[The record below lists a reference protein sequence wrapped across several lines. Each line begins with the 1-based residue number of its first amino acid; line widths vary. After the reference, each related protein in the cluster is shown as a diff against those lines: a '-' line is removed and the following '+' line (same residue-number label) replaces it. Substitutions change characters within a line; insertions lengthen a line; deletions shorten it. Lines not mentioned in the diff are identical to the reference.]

1 MKKGISVFLVFLVLL
16 FFTGCTLVKKTF
28 SPTIIENRIRTI
40 LEVPTV
46 EYVYREILYFGKEA
60 RFLGIKHMDK
70 RLLFSVDIILQA
82 GFNLEKEIQIKRTIN
97 GGILITLPEPEILI
111 IDVDEN
117 SIHQFFIK
125 EWGGKISRL
134 DYYDE
139 LNKRKKS
146 IKQDAIKRGI
156 LIKARENGSKMIR
169 GLLRPLKF
177 QKIQIHYKTGVI
189 PYEES

>member
-1 MKKGISVFLVFLVLL
+1 MKKGISVFLVLL
-16 FFTGCTLVKKTF
+16 FFTGCTLVQKTF
-28 SPTIIENRIRTI
+28 SPTAIENQIRTI

-70 RLLFSVDIILQA
+70 RLLFSVNIVLQA
-82 GFNLEKEIQIKRTIN
+82 GFNLETEIEIKKTIN
-97 GGILITLPEPEILI
+97 GGILITLPEPEILG

-139 LNKRKKS
+139 LNKKKES

-156 LIKARENGSKMIR
+156 LIKAQENGSRMIR
-169 GLLRPLKF
+169 ELIQPLKF
-177 QKIQIHYKTGVI
+177 QQIQIHYKSGVI
-189 PYEES
+189 PHEE

>member
-1 MKKGISVFLVFLVLL
+1 MKKSISIFLVLL
-16 FFTGCTLVKKTF
+16 FFTGCTFVNTTV
-28 SPTIIENRIRTI
+28 SPTVIENRIRTI
-40 LEVPTV
+40 LDVTTV

-70 RLLFSVDIILQA
+70 RLLFSVDIVLQA
-82 GFNLEKEIQIKRTIN
+82 GFNLETEIGIKRTIN

-117 SIHQFFIK
+117 SIHQFFKK

-169 GLLRPLKF
+169 RLLQPLKF
-177 QKIQIHYKTGVI
+177 QQIQIHYKSGVT
-189 PYEES
+189 PHEES